1 MRAVDG
7 TTFRLPPAKALASA
21 FGEQDNGPTL
31 ARGSILYDIGHDL
44 VLDAQVAAPC
54 VGEHEMAIEHLAA
67 AAPGDL
73 LLYDRGYPAFW
84 FFALHLKAGID
95 FCMRLS
101 RRSFAPANAFWEG
114 HETSQVVTL
123 TPSREQRRACGDQ
136 DVAPEPI
143 AVRLVRVRLKGGETE
158 ILVTSV
164 LDEQRPHTLV
174 RGISRVGGTD
184 YRFRIHHYDGRAYQ
198 EIDQTAVDRR
208 LPVLFKPMGS
218 PHPDATYIAS
228 DADYVDYITELMG
241 GFAIPDFLKSHR
253 KGRQY
258 CLIGLRL
265 LRDTERMVL
274 SEIIHAAGAPTGWAL
289 IPEPTDKE
297 RRFCQVRGFEIIQQ
311 DITQLIAAAG
321 LQADS
326 ADATRHAIAQLIPAH
341 HESGC

>member
-1 MRAVDG
+1 MCSYLNGLAIERFCAGWSTPLWHGFRLRAVDG

-164 LDEQRPHTLV
+164 LDEQRLPSRLFAQLYHKRWGVEEHIKRQKRWAEIENFSGRSLLAV
-174 RGISRVGGTD
+174 R
-184 YRFRIHHYDGRAYQ
+184 
-198 EIDQTAVDRR
+198 
-208 LPVLFKPMGS
+208 
-218 PHPDATYIAS
+218 
-228 DADYVDYITELMG
+228 
-241 GFAIPDFLKSHR
+241 
-253 KGRQY
+253 
-258 CLIGLRL
+258 
-265 LRDTERMVL
+265 
-274 SEIIHAAGAPTGWAL
+274 
-289 IPEPTDKE
+289 
-297 RRFCQVRGFEIIQQ
+297 Q
-311 DITQLIAAAG
+311 DIQAKILAMNLAAMVRNVAQLIASRRFADRKLAYQVRACSALSVMKDNLVRLLIAEPREQRSLLETLIQYLSGAVEAARPDRSFPRNHPG
-321 LQADS
+321 
-326 ADATRHAIAQLIPAH
+326 QLKPGFHPAYKRAA
-341 HESGC
+341 